1 MSKEPYDKDLDEYR
15 CGNILICADAA
26 FQDISV
32 ISIGKF
38 VNKNMSPKFEFVAI
52 RGYIDVGD

>member
-15 CGNILICADAA
+15 CGNILICADSA

-32 ISIGKF
+32 ISIGI
-38 VNKNMSPKFEFVAI
+38 V
-52 RGYIDVGD
+52 